1 MKTIYKKLLFL
12 LLMLPLS
19 VLAQT
24 TVEGVVVDSKSN
36 QPIPGVNVIVQG
48 TQMGTSTDFDGKFKL
63 TKIKKGDKLVF
74 SFIGYKN
81 ESVTFDGQ
89 KSITVSLTEE
99 ANVLQEVV
107 VQVGYGAVKKK
118 DATGAVDLLTTKDLN
133 KGFNSNAESL
143 LTGRVAGV
151 VVTSGGR
158 PGDGAAIRI
167 RGGSSLGASNDPL
180 IVLDGL
186 PLDGGVA
193 GSNGILSA
201 LNPNDIES
209 YSILKD
215 ASATAIYGSRG
226 SNGVILITTKKGA
239 KGDVKVSV
247 GTTVTANTLADKIN
261 TVSAA
266 DFRNFVSNSSN
277 VSQYNIAPSRISRLG
292 NSNTDWQDEIFS
304 NSVSI
309 DNNVSIKGELFKRIP
324 AYFAYGHTYIPGIL
338 ETSKFDRTNTSLKLN
353 PSFFDNHL
361 KIAVNANFT
370 IEKNRY
376 ADQGAIGSA
385 ISFDPTQSV
394 YDSNSPFG
402 GYFEWFNLNPDN
414 TVNYTLGG
422 RNNLATYNPVA
433 LLEQRNNNSKAYRYF
448 GNIQLDY
455 KFHFFPEL
463 KATVIAGIDNQHGR
477 GRDEISNQSKS
488 GFIQNNLV
496 NYGSYSTYWQKRKN
510 KLLDSYL
517 NYAKKFGSINVDVT
531 GGYSYQYFESY
542 GNSTGNIYD
551 TNNTLANQQRVYI
564 NPDINLQSYF
574 GRANIG
580 LSDNKYLLTLN
591 YRRDGSS
598 RFSELHRWGNF
609 PGAAL
614 AWNISQEGFL
624 KNSKSITNLKLRLGW
639 GVTGQQDVPA
649 AYEYI
654 PRYVLGNATAQ
665 YQLGNTFYITARPNG
680 YNEDIKWE
688 ETTTYN
694 AGIDFGIFSRLK
706 GNLDVYR
713 KETKDLLAFVSYP
726 DGANLATSGY
736 RNFGNMRSQ
745 GVELGLIYDAV
756 KSENLN
762 WTINFNANYQDR
774 EITALAGDSQSG
786 FQGYPTGGFS
796 TGDFIQIQT
805 TGQAPNSFFVYEQ
818 VYGTDGKPLEGVY
831 VDRNGDGLVNKN
843 DMYHYKKPYAD
854 FTFGLMSN
862 LNYKKWD
869 MSMAWRAS
877 VGNYIYDD
885 ISGSRGYAQQSFGEI
900 TPLNNLSP
908 SFLETGFVNQGGDRE
923 FSDFYVKD
931 ASFIKLDNIS
941 VGYNFNEPFGKSTTA
956 RLSFGVQNALIISKY
971 KGIDPEVFSGID
983 NVIYPRARMYVFG
996 CNVNF

>member
-1 MKTIYKKLLFL
+1 MKTIYNKLLFL
-12 LLMLPLS
+12 LLMLPFS
-19 VLAQT
+19 VLAQS
-24 TVEGVVVDSKSN
+24 TVEGVVVDSKTK
-36 QPIPGVNVIVQG
+36 QPLPGVNVVVQG
-48 TQMGTSTDFDGKFKL
+48 TQSGTSTDFDGKFKL
-63 TKIKKGDKLVF
+63 AKLKKGDKLVF

-81 ESVTFDGQ
+81 ETIVFENQ
-89 KSITVSLTEE
+89 KTLTVSLTEE
-99 ANVLQEVV
+99 SNLLQEVV

-118 DATGAVDLLTTKDLN
+118 DATGAVEVLTTKEMN
-133 KGFNSNAESL
+133 RGFNPNAESL

-186 PLDGGVA
+186 PLDPNSG
-193 GSNGILSA
+193 LSTI
-201 LNPNDIES
+201 NPNDIES

-247 GTTVTANTLADKIN
+247 GTTMTVNTLAKKVD
-261 TVSAA
+261 VLSASE
-266 DFRNFVSNSSN
+266 FRAFVGNPTN
-277 VSQYNIAPSRISRLG
+277 VATYITDPARLNRMG
-292 NSNTDWQDEIFS
+292 TASTDWQDEIFS

-309 DNNVSIKGELFKRIP
+309 DNNVSIKGEMFKKIP
-324 AYFAYGHTYIPGIL
+324 AYFSYGHTYLPGIL

-361 KIAVNANFT
+361 KVAVNANFT
-370 IEKNRY
+370 VEKNRFGNE
-376 ADQGAIGSA
+376 GAIGSA
-385 ISFDPTQSV
+385 ITFDPTQPV
-394 YDSNSPFG
+394 YDANSPFG

-414 TVNYTLGG
+414 TVNYTYAG

-433 LLEQRNNNSKAYRYF
+433 LLQQRDNTSKNYRYF

-455 KFHFFPEL
+455 KFHFFPDL
-463 KATVIAGIDNQHGR
+463 KATVLGGIDNTHGR
-477 GRDEISNQSKS
+477 GWDIISSESKA
-488 GFIQNNLV
+488 GFIQANTTNF
-496 NYGSYSTYWQKRKN
+496 GSNSSYWNKRKN

-517 NYAKKFGSINVDVT
+517 NYTKKFGTINVDVT
-531 GGYSYQYFESY
+531 AGYSYQYFESY

-551 TNNTLANQQRVYI
+551 TNNTIANQNRVYI
-564 NPDINLQSYF
+564 NPDVNLQSYF
-574 GRANIG
+574 TRANIG
-580 LSDNKYLLTLN
+580 LADNKYLLTLN

-614 AWNISQEGFL
+614 AWNVSREDFL
-624 KNSKSITNLKLRLGW
+624 KDSKSLTNLKLRLGW

-665 YQLGNTFYITARPNG
+665 YQFGNTFYITGRPNG

-688 ETTTYN
+688 ETTTLN
-694 AGIDFGIFSRLK
+694 AGIDFGIFSRIK
-706 GNLDVYR
+706 GNLDFYR
-713 KETKDLLAFVSYP
+713 KDTKDLLAYVSYP
-726 DGANLATSGY
+726 DGANLANSGY
-736 RNFGNMRSQ
+736 RNFGNLRSQ
-745 GVELGLIYDAV
+745 GVELGLNYEAI
-756 KSENLN
+756 KGEKIN
-762 WTINFNANYQDR
+762 WNINFNANYQNR
-774 EITALAGDSQSG
+774 KITALAGDGQAG
-786 FQGYPTGGFS
+786 FPGYTTGGIAGGVGN
-796 TGDFIQIQT
+796 TIQINT
-805 TGQAPNSFFVYEQ
+805 TDYAPQSFFVFEQ
-818 VYGTDGKPLEGVY
+818 VYGTNGKPLEGVY
-831 VDRNGDGLVNKN
+831 VDRNGDGLISDLDK
-843 DMYHYKKPYAD
+843 YRYKKPYAD
-854 FTFGLMSN
+854 LTFGLMSN
-862 LNYKKWD
+862 FNYKKWD

-877 VGNYIYDD
+877 LGNYIYDNN
-885 ISGSRGYAQQSFGEI
+885 SSSRGYTQQSFGQI
-900 TPLNNLSP
+900 TPLNNISP
-908 SFLETGFVNQGGDRE
+908 SAIETGFINEGNNRY
-923 FSDFYVKD
+923 FSDYYVKD

-941 VGYNFNEPFGKSTTA
+941 VGYNFSEPFGKSTTA

-971 KGIDPEVFSGID
+971 KGIDPEIFSGID
-983 NVIYPRARMYVFG
+983 NVIYPRARMYVMS